1 MMAWLWESMIVKQ
14 TNITNKN
21 PRLCRVNH
29 LFEPSDKVGTLL
41 LLQAFHPRL
50 YGMLADMHTA
60 NKERPPV
67 PRCWLKKRMLI
78 THIAGDI
85 LLPYLIN

>member
-1 MMAWLWESMIVKQ
+1 
-14 TNITNKN
+14 
-21 PRLCRVNH
+21 
-29 LFEPSDKVGTLL
+29 VGTLL

-67 PRCWLKKRMLI
+67 SRCWLKK
-78 THIAGDI
+78 
-85 LLPYLIN
+85 